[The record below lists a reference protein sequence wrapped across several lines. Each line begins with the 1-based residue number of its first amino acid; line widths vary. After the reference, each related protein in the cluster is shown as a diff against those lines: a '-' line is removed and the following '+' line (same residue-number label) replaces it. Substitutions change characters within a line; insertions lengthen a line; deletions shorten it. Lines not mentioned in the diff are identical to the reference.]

1 MSRLDQIDAGITA
14 LKEERKLAEIEAEFR
29 KQKAA
34 GVKKVAAAK
43 AEVFKI
49 ASSVDEYEKLVAEI
63 PPPDL
68 KDIKQELNA
77 ARYYY
82 RTNYRQP
89 VTEGAAPAA
98 MGASVNQEEPDTTSG
113 DSGGD

>member
-1 MSRLDQIDAGITA
+1 MSRLDQIDVNIASLT
-14 LKEERKLAEIEAEFR
+14 EERKLAELEADFV

-43 AEVFKI
+43 VECFKT
-49 ASSVDEYEKLVAEI
+49 ASSLDEYEKLVQQI

-68 KDIKQELNA
+68 GDIKQELNA
-77 ARYYY
+77 ARFYY

-89 VTEGAAPAA
+89 VTEGASPGV
-98 MGASVNQEEPDTTSG
+98 MGASVDRLEAVDDGRSEG
-113 DSGGD
+113 D